1 MVTKKAK
8 ITKLIFVNIL
18 AMTHVL
24 FSLCSMPMFIHT
36 WWHEAIRMKR
46 LPVGGRYEFSDK
58 S

>member
-36 WWHEAIRMKR
+36 
-46 LPVGGRYEFSDK
+46 
-58 S
+58 